1 MAPTR
6 AEAGGSRWNS
16 FCPPHGL
23 PPAVASDISNF
34 SLSSVQQFLSE
45 FSSLCS
51 ALCLSGVGCV
61 GMFSV
66 VRSERGLI
74 YVGAAKLCALDCLF
88 FLNNVFAKHPAGGSL
103 LHRTRLPSSVALSSL
118 PREEGKAGE
127 VQAEAER
134 CTLPQTRLPPC
145 PRLRDALRP
154 VLPAHLDF
162 SQVLGRTRPLS
173 PADAVAVLLF
183 AWKGPPHPHSA
194 WRLSPLPSAVPA
206 TSRSCPPPDAHQP
219 RTNAASKLNF
229 LRGRGRAWFSFTL

>member
-134 CTLPQTRLPPC
+134 CTLPQTCLPPC
-145 PRLRDALRP
+145 PRLRDALR
-154 VLPAHLDF
+154 
-162 SQVLGRTRPLS
+162 
-173 PADAVAVLLF
+173 
-183 AWKGPPHPHSA
+183 
-194 WRLSPLPSAVPA
+194 
-206 TSRSCPPPDAHQP
+206 RSCPPTWTSPRSSDAPGPCHLQTLSLSFCLPERDLPTLIPRGSSHPFPQP
-219 RTNAASKLNF
+219 PPPPAAPARPPTLTSHAQM
-229 LRGRGRAWFSFTL
+229 LRRN

>member
-1 MAPTR
+1 MACFLWYVAREVLYTL
-6 AEAGGSRWNS
+6 ELLNS
-16 FCPPHGL
+16 
-23 PPAVASDISNF
+23 
-34 SLSSVQQFLSE
+34 
-45 FSSLCS
+45 
-51 ALCLSGVGCV
+51 
-61 GMFSV
+61 
-66 VRSERGLI
+66 
-74 YVGAAKLCALDCLF
+74 ALDCLF

-118 PREEGKAGE
+118 RREEGKAGE

-183 AWKGPPHPHSA
+183 AWKGPSHPHSA